1 MTLPRNKRLVREQ
14 ETVLKMITLYCR
26 DQHKPSDGHLCK
38 DCQKLADYALQR
50 IARCPFGVDKPTC
63 ANCTVHCYRPE
74 MRQQIRQVMRYA
86 GPRMLFQHPYLT
98 LMHFVDGLNKPQE
111 RK

>member
-1 MTLPRNKRLVREQ
+1 MTLPTNKRLEREQ
-14 ETVLKMITLYCR
+14 ETVLKMISLYCR
-26 DQHKPSDGHLCK
+26 DQHESSDGDLCE
-38 DCQKLADYALQR
+38 DCQKLADYAFQN
-50 IARCPFGVDKPTC
+50 IARCPFGADKPTC
-63 ANCTVHCYRPE
+63 ANGRVYCYRPE

-98 LMHFVDGLNKPQE
+98 LIHFVDGLHKSKE